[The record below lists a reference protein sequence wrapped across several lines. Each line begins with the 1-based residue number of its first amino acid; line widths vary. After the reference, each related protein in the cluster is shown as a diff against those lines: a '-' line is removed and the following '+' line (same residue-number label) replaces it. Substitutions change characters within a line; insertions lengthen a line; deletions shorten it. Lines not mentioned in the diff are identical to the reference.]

1 MILPGFLMP
10 SISTI
15 HIKSTF
21 YGTKTAFSDP
31 LFGMFNIVQM
41 YLLKRNVVRYN
52 IVVKHLY
59 ISKVF
64 DTQSCFE

>member
-1 MILPGFLMP
+1 MILHGFLMP
-10 SISTI
+10 GISTI

-21 YGTKTAFSDP
+21 YGTYAFSDP